1 MNRLLYIFFLVSMMP
16 LATMAQD
23 YYDVGVKHI
32 RVTPSDQLNDKQELM
47 ICPMDLLQ
55 EGFCYPLP
63 NSKILSPYGSRNGR
77 MHSGYDIKTF
87 ANDTIRCAFDGEVV
101 MSQWYAD
108 YGNCVIVRHHNG
120 LETYYSHNVK
130 NLVKK
135 GAKVKAGDPLA
146 LEGRTGRATGDHLH
160 FETRVMNQ
168 HFDPSMLFDF
178 ENHTLKKDCLKITK
192 KKSGIKVKKIK

>member
-1 MNRLLYIFFLVSMMP
+1 MRKLIYILLLLLVPIMV
-16 LATMAQD
+16 LAQD

-32 RVTPSDQLNDKQELM
+32 KITSSEELNDKQELL
-47 ICPMDLLQ
+47 ICPMDLME
-55 EGFCYPLP
+55 EGFCFPLP
-63 NSKILSPYGSRNGR
+63 NCRILSPYGTRDGR
-77 MHSGYDIKTF
+77 VHSGFDIKTF
-87 ANDTIRCAFDGEVV
+87 ANDTIRCAFDGEVI

-135 GAKVKAGDPLA
+135 GDKVKAGAALA

-160 FETRVMNQ
+160 FETRVINQ
-168 HFDPSMLFDF
+168 HFDPSLLFDF
-178 ENHTLKKDCLKITK
+178 ENHTLKKDCLRITK
-192 KKSGIKVKKIK
+192 KKSGIKVKKVK

>member
-1 MNRLLYIFFLVSMMP
+1 MRKLIYILLLLVVPIMV
-16 LATMAQD
+16 LAQD

-32 RVTPSDQLNDKQELM
+32 KITSSEELNDKQELL
-47 ICPMDLLQ
+47 ICPMDLME
-55 EGFCYPLP
+55 EGFCFPLP
-63 NSKILSPYGSRNGR
+63 NCRILSPYGTRDGR
-77 MHSGYDIKTF
+77 VHSGFDIKTF
-87 ANDTIRCAFDGEVV
+87 ANDTIRCAFDGEVI

-135 GAKVKAGDPLA
+135 GDKVKAGAALA

-160 FETRVMNQ
+160 FETRVINQ
-168 HFDPSMLFDF
+168 HFDPSLLFDF
-178 ENHTLKKDCLKITK
+178 ENHTLKKDCLRITK
-192 KKSGIKVKKIK
+192 KKSGIKVKKVK